1 MLEMLKLSLS
11 VLLHPP
17 LARSEMLRP
26 CLRRRRTTMSEP
38 LTSWLW
44 LSESDWRRL
53 RFTAICPSGEARM
66 SSNVRLLPIMSAK
79 MLSTGFCMPS
89 ISYGS
94 LLKVALQLELSL
106 RFLLYE

>member
-1 MLEMLKLSLS
+1 
-11 VLLHPP
+11 
-17 LARSEMLRP
+17 
-26 CLRRRRTTMSEP
+26 MSEP